1 MDELTKAI
9 IAAAQELQDEYGWGM
24 SDDGVAIVTA
34 NGTFVTTM
42 LKHIAPLFGD
52 GGRLARI
59 EALKAELEQ
68 LEARR

>member
-24 SDDGVAIVTA
+24 SDDGIELVGAD
-34 NGTFVTTM
+34 GTFVTTM

-52 GGRLARI
+52 GWRLARTA
-59 EALKAELEQ
+59 ALKAELTQ